1 MGLPSSKVLK
11 ERPQLYNGDVTTTG
25 RPNLP
30 RLCLGGIA
38 AGLLINAFEYLVHG
52 LFLDAQWSAA
62 FAALG
67 KTPTGWTTFIPA
79 NFLVGAILIWLYTRL
94 SPRYGVGYQTA
105 IRAALAI
112 WFVFWVVP
120 EMALL
125 PLNLFPASLLFTVIA
140 VGLLDVVLAAL
151 LGAWIYR
158 R

>member
-1 MGLPSSKVLK
+1 LVF
-11 ERPQLYNGDVTTTG
+11 
-25 RPNLP
+25 
-30 RLCLGGIA
+30 GGVA
-38 AGLLINAFEYLVHG
+38 AGLVINAIEYLVHG
-52 LFLDAQWSAA
+52 IFLDAQWTAA

-79 NFLVGAILIWLYTRL
+79 NFLVGVISIWVYSRM
-94 SPRYGVGYQTA
+94 SPNYGSGPRTA
-105 IRAALAI
+105 VRAALAV
-112 WFVFWVVP
+112 WVVFWVIP

-140 VGLLDVVLAAL
+140 VGLLDSIPAVL

>member
-1 MGLPSSKVLK
+1 M
-11 ERPQLYNGDVTTTG
+11 TTAA

-30 RLCLGGIA
+30 RLVFGGVA
-38 AGLLINAFEYLVHG
+38 AGLVINAIEYLVHG
-52 LFLDAQWSAA
+52 IFLDAQWTAA

-79 NFLVGAILIWLYTRL
+79 NFLVGVISIWVYSRM
-94 SPRYGVGYQTA
+94 SPNYGSGPRTA
-105 IRAALAI
+105 VRAALAV
-112 WFVFWVVP
+112 WVVFWVIP

-140 VGLLDVVLAAL
+140 VGLLDSIPAVL